1 MMYSDNRVKTAVEYD
16 SGLRD
21 FMLGVFNNMSLG
33 LAVSAIVAL
42 VVASNPALLSLFFA
56 GPQKWVVILAPL
68 AIVFFISFKISSLSP
83 AVARVWFYVF
93 AAVMGLSLSTVFVV
107 YKAGS
112 IATVFFATAGMFGA
126 MSIYGY
132 TTKRNLTSYSSF
144 FMMALWGLIIAMLI
158 NLFVQSSAIA
168 MILSMASVLLF
179 AGLTAYDVQ
188 MLQQIY
194 YQTNDEDRERAGIL
208 GALALYL
215 DFINIFLSLLQ
226 LMGEK
231 E

>member
-1 MMYSDNRVKTAVEYD
+1 MYSDNRVKTAVEYD
-16 SGLRD
+16 SGLRS

-42 VVASNPALLSLFFA
+42 FVASNPALLSLFFA
-56 GPQKWVVILAPL
+56 GPQKWLVILAPL
-68 AIVFFISFKISSLSP
+68 AIVFFISFKIDSLAP
-83 AVARVWFYVF
+83 ATARIWFYVF
-93 AAVMGLSLSTVFVV
+93 AAVMGLSLSTTFVV
-107 YKAGS
+107 YKIGS

-168 MILSMASVLLF
+168 MILSIVSVLLF
-179 AGLTAYDVQ
+179 AGLTAYDIQ

-194 YQTNDEDRERAGIL
+194 YQTTDEDRERAGII

>member
-1 MMYSDNRVKTAVEYD
+1 MYSDNRVKTAVEYD

-83 AVARVWFYVF
+83 AAARVWFYVF

-168 MILSMASVLLF
+168 MILSMVSVLLF

>member
-1 MMYSDNRVKTAVEYD
+1 MYSDNRVKTAVEYD

-33 LAVSAIVAL
+33 LAVSAIIAL
-42 VVASNPALLSLFFA
+42 FVASNPALLALFFA
-56 GPQKWVVILAPL
+56 GPQKWIVILAPL
-68 AIVFFISFKISSLSP
+68 AIVFFISFRIDSLSP

-168 MILSMASVLLF
+168 MILSMVSVLLF

-194 YQTNDEDRERAGIL
+194 YQTNDQDRERAGIL